1 MSMYGNHKCIINTSG
16 ALMCWLETKSHSNSN
31 SNSSDITIHTP
42 VGFESGT
49 TSVSVGPVLTCAV
62 NGRGVK
68 CWNTDQQEDRKYF
81 LRSVTLSKDVQ
92 VEKVVYVSSKG
103 NCKGQ

>member
-1 MSMYGNHKCIINTSG
+1 
-16 ALMCWLETKSHSNSN
+16 MCWLETKSHSSSN
-31 SNSSDITIHTP
+31 SNSHSNDITIHTP

-68 CWNTDQQEDRKYF
+68 CWNTDQQEDRQYF
-81 LRSVTLSKDVQ
+81 LRPVTLSKDVQ